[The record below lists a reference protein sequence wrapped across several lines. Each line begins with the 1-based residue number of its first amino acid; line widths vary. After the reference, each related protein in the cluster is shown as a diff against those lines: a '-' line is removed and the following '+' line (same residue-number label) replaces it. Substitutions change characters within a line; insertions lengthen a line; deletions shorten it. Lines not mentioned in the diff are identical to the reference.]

1 MREVEVCLNDQDWI
15 TVNRNCCDYLY
26 EDEFPILLIVVDE
39 LAELTQKSGL
49 KSAQGKEEDALK
61 DEIISII
68 QSITQLGRSA
78 GILMILATQ
87 KPNATIVPTVIRSNC
102 GYRAFCGRATESG
115 ASLVALDNTLAT
127 TVDNTYPGAGIVQSA
142 GIPSFCRYYFSKFSD
157 IDDYYKKRGLDPLG
171 YDPNK
176 GEQEL
181 VLENLEGTEDI
192 SAVNEEVKFEFENEG
207 VSIDKRQDQIFEE
220 I

>member
-1 MREVEVCLNDQDWI
+1 M
-15 TVNRNCCDYLY
+15 
-26 EDEFPILLIVVDE
+26 
-39 LAELTQKSGL
+39 
-49 KSAQGKEEDALK
+49 
-61 DEIISII
+61 
-68 QSITQLGRSA
+68 
-78 GILMILATQ
+78 
-87 KPNATIVPTVIRSNC
+87 PTVIRSNC

-142 GIPSFCRYYFSKFSD
+142 GNPAFVRYYFSKFSD
-157 IDDYYKKRGLDPLG
+157 IDEYYRKRGLDSLG

-192 SAVNEEVKFEFENEG
+192 SAVNEEVKFEFEDEG
-207 VSIDKRQDQIFEE
+207 VSIDKRQDQIWEE
-220 I
+220 L

>member
-26 EDEFPILLIVVDE
+26 SDEFPILLIVVDE

-78 GILMILATQ
+78 GILMILA
-87 KPNATIVPTVIRSNC
+87 VR
-102 GYRAFCGRATESG
+102 
-115 ASLVALDNTLAT
+115 
-127 TVDNTYPGAGIVQSA
+127 
-142 GIPSFCRYYFSKFSD
+142 
-157 IDDYYKKRGLDPLG
+157 
-171 YDPNK
+171 
-176 GEQEL
+176 L
-181 VLENLEGTEDI
+181 VLLQVLNKR
-192 SAVNEEVKFEFENEG
+192 NEVAF
-207 VSIDKRQDQIFEE
+207 I
-220 I
+220 